1 VDPSTLDVVRA
12 AEAAVNPLVEVCR
25 KGGPV
30 YASSPRAAAQVNRTA
45 KWLINA
51 LAALRKAPDER
62 GAGQNGRHG
71 S

>member
-1 VDPSTLDVVRA
+1 VDLSTLDVVRA
-12 AEAAVNPLVEVCR
+12 AEAAVSQLVEACR

-30 YASSPRAAAQVNRTA
+30 YASSPRAAAQVSRTA

-51 LAALRKAPDER
+51 LAALRKAPEVRRAD
-62 GAGQNGRHG
+62 QNGKPG